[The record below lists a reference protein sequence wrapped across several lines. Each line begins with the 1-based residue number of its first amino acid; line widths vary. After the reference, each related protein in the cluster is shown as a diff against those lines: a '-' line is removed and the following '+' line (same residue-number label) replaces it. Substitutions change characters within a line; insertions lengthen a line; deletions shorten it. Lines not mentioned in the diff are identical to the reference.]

1 MDFGKP
7 EVESPV
13 APAGGGAAHAVQA
26 RSFCRWRF
34 LSIRYTVEEAHWLSV
49 HALLRGPCT
58 KASRQTVQ
66 WQQRQ
71 LFSHRLQAYAIAGFG
86 RRWQAAHID
95 CPALPAQTCVGSE
108 LHHHRRRLSY
118 LQIGYKCIVFCEHYS
133 DVTGVLI
140 WDYFCARSRLRP
152 CWSVFASRIARKP
165 STPSCQ
171 FATRQTIAFERRTN
185 TNAQNYKTSMQSAGR
200 MHTLHER
207 HTRAHRTHARI
218 DASLRKKPHTRI
230 CLPICLLFQG
240 IQSCTIVF

>member
-1 MDFGKP
+1 MYIHIYIDIHKQDHESSDQHFERSDAGVRAVDFGKP
-7 EVESPV
+7 EVESHV

-108 LHHHRRRLSY
+108 LHHHRRR
-118 LQIGYKCIVFCEHYS
+118 
-133 DVTGVLI
+133 
-140 WDYFCARSRLRP
+140 
-152 CWSVFASRIARKP
+152 
-165 STPSCQ
+165 
-171 FATRQTIAFERRTN
+171 
-185 TNAQNYKTSMQSAGR
+185 
-200 MHTLHER
+200 
-207 HTRAHRTHARI
+207 
-218 DASLRKKPHTRI
+218 
-230 CLPICLLFQG
+230 
-240 IQSCTIVF
+240 